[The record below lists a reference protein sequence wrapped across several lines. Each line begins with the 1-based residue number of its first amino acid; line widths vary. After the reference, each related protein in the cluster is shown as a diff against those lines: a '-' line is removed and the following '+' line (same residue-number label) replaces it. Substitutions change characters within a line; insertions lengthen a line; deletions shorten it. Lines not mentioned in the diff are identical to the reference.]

1 MIDLADIILV
11 SSSILSSC
19 IISGVIFY
27 IYKKVYS
34 DDKYKPKFNILLVM
48 MVFITTM
55 LINLIKTSLMTSLG
69 LLSLISIIRFRVKLK
84 DFRDI
89 SFILWAIAVGVGIGT
104 ENYTVAFFYS
114 IVISFL
120 QLLLNRVLVKNYN
133 TTLILRDKKINQN
146 NLEEFFQNE
155 NVQYTLSISKCFN
168 EYEEYIYHLENKK
181 NLTKF
186 QEKFLKNFEFDYVK
200 FI

>member
-1 MIDLADIILV
+1 MGQLANVLLI

-19 IISGVIFY
+19 ITSGIIFY
-27 IYKKVYS
+27 VYKKVYS

-48 MVFITTM
+48 IVFITTM

-89 SFILWAIAVGVGIGT
+89 SFILWSIAVGVGIGT
-104 ENYTVAFFYS
+104 ENYMIAFFYT

-120 QLLLNRVLVKNYN
+120 QLLLNKVLVKNYN
-133 TTLILRDKKINQN
+133 TTLVLRDKKINQN
-146 NLEEFFQNE
+146 KLEEFFQGE
-155 NVQYTLSISKCFN
+155 NIQYTLSISKSFN

-181 NLTKF
+181 SLTKF
-186 QEKFLKNFEFDYVK
+186 QEKFLKNFEFDYIK